1 MTGFLRIKT
10 KIDNSEID
18 GDIQKT
24 AKKLEVAEKEAS
36 MAADKVQD
44 LIDKLVKL
52 PYAEAKEVDLAPI
65 RNQIDQATLGLDKA
79 NNKVEDLKGKLDK
92 VDSKKIGNVA
102 ENMDKV
108 TKKAKGTI
116 KQMLNFGTSMLAF
129 SSIFKMAMVYFE
141 EHEEVA
147 NKLTSIWGVIAEML
161 SPITETVVNLFA
173 KGVANLAVFIK
184 ALTGVDIIANR
195 NARALKAQAKAQ
207 KSLNKEIAS
216 FDEITKQQDTQSQ
229 LDSTPDTTFKTPE
242 LDTNIIEGIQNFAA
256 EILKLKAAWDSLDPS
271 IQKIII
277 LLGAAGFIGLITGN
291 TGIVIAI
298 GILILGIYGLINVFD
313 KDLTTSIKG
322 LIALLGVAG
331 LVGILT
337 GSLGVAGAIAGVSL
351 AFFGLNELINGDVS
365 EAIEGL
371 ILLLGG
377 AGLAGAFI
385 GGLKGASVGVAIAS
399 VILILRSFSDL
410 LSGDTTREIKGFI
423 ELVTGTA
430 GLIVTLNLIRGGAIT
445 GLLGIVTPLTIVAA
459 GFAALAAGI
468 YLVSK
473 NWKDMN
479 GLERTISILGL
490 IAIAAATAAGAIG
503 ALQSAWSLGLAAA
516 AIVAG
521 TAAIGYSIS
530 QANKRAQENIP
541 KLAVGGIVNNPGKG
555 VPVGGAIAGEAGR
568 EGVIPL
574 TDSTAM
580 MQLGQEIGKWI
591 TVNVLNNTYLDS
603 RVIQRKTE
611 QRRNELAF
619 ATNGRI

>member
-44 LIDKLVKL
+44 LIDKLDKL
-52 PYAEAKEVDLAPI
+52 GYAGAKEVDLAPI
-65 RNQIDQATLGLDKA
+65 RKQIDQATLGLDKA

-147 NKLTSIWGVIAEML
+147 NKLTSIWGVLAEML
-161 SPITETVVNLFA
+161 SPIIETVVNLFA
-173 KGVANLAVFIK
+173 KGVAYLAVFIK